1 VELGER
7 DPVTGRLT
15 TGHEWN
21 GIKELDTPVPRV
33 VQFFLAAT
41 ALFSLVYWILM
52 PAFPLWSTYTK
63 GLLGI
68 DQRDLVT
75 KQVKEADARRARW
88 SDSIAT
94 MSFADIRND
103 AELMR
108 IVRAS
113 GRTLF
118 GDNCAVCHGVNGTGS
133 KGYPSLA
140 ARAWLWG
147 GSPEQI
153 AETLRVGI
161 NSGHDK
167 TQVSQMVGFGR
178 TGVLKWEEVNNVAA
192 FVLSLS
198 GQDAARV
205 GNVEGGRKLYAD
217 NCATCHGP
225 SGKGDPKVG
234 APDLTDKNWIYGGDP
249 QSVVTSISD
258 GRQGHMPHWEQRL
271 TAVERRILSLYVLEL
286 GEGRR

>member
-1 VELGER
+1 MELER
-7 DPVTGRLT
+7 DPITGRLT

-33 VQFFLAAT
+33 VLFFLAAT

-63 GLLGI
+63 GVLGI
-68 DQRDLVT
+68 DQRDVVAR
-75 KQVKEADARRARW
+75 QVEEAAAGRAAW
-88 SDSIAT
+88 ADKIASL
-94 MSFADIRND
+94 SFADIQKD

-108 IVRAS
+108 IVRTS

-133 KGYPSLA
+133 KGYPNLA

-147 GSPEQI
+147 GSPERI

-167 TQVSQMVGFGR
+167 TQVSQMIGFGR
-178 TGVLKWEEVNNVAA
+178 TGVLKWEEINNLGA
-192 FVLSLS
+192 FVLVLS
-198 GQDAARV
+198 GQDVGRV
-205 GNVEGGRKLYAD
+205 GDIQGGSKLFAD
-217 NCATCHGP
+217 NCASCHGA

-234 APDLTDKNWIYGGDP
+234 APDLTDKHWIYGGDL
-249 QSVVTSISD
+249 QSIVTSISD
-258 GRQGHMPHWEQRL
+258 GRQGHMPHWEERL
-271 TAVERRILSLYVLEL
+271 SAVERKILALYVNQL

>member
-1 VELGER
+1 MELER

-33 VQFFLAAT
+33 VLFFLTVT
-41 ALFSLVYWILM
+41 ALFSLVYWVFM

-68 DQRDLVT
+68 DQRDVVT
-75 KQVKEADARRARW
+75 RQVQEAAAGRAWADR
-88 SDSIAT
+88 IAS
-94 MSFADIRND
+94 MSFADIQKD
-103 AELMR
+103 EELMR

-133 KGYPSLA
+133 NGYPNLT

-147 GSPEQI
+147 GTPEQI

-161 NSGHDK
+161 NSGHGK
-167 TQVSQMVGFGR
+167 TQVSEMLGFGR
-178 TGVLKWEEVNNVAA
+178 NGVLNWEQVNDVAA

-198 GQDAARV
+198 GQDAGRA
-205 GNVEGGRKLYAD
+205 GNAEAGRKIYAD
-217 NCATCHGP
+217 NCASCHGA

-234 APDLTDKNWIYGGDP
+234 APDLTDRNWIYGGDL
-249 QSVVTSISD
+249 QSVVTSISG

-271 TAVERRILSLYVLEL
+271 SAVERKILALYVLSL